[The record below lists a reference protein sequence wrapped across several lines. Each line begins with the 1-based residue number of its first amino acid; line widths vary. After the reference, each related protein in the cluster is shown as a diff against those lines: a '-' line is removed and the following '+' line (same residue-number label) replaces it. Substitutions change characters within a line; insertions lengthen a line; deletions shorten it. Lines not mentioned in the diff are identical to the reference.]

1 MHLPPLFVDRLA
13 GACRSS
19 WSAAT
24 SISRCSPRAAWA
36 SCSRHSLA
44 KRSLARCGWRSD
56 VAFSCMLRMVVLIT
70 VSLSFFF
77 LSISFARAGHGQVGL
92 HRQGRE
98 AQHDCGGYLAGTGS
112 TRWRAFA
119 SCCCSLG
126 KDSLLLLLAAAVWS
140 VTVLQGLGRHLLP
153 TVRAGYFCIHL
164 EFLFRLYHLRLYHLR
179 LYHLPLV

>member
-1 MHLPPLFVDRLA
+1 MILECRYKYISVLA
-13 GACRSS
+13 EGGMGVVLKA
-19 WSAAT
+19 
-24 SISRCSPRAAWA
+24 
-36 SCSRHSLA
+36 
-44 KRSLARCGWRSD
+44 LARKAFTCALR
-56 VAFSCMLRMVVLIT
+56 VAERRCIQLHVAHGGPNYGLP
-70 VSLSFFF
+70 LFFF
-77 LSISFARAGHGQVGL
+77 LSTSFARAGHGQVGF
-92 HRQGRE
+92 HRQGCE

-119 SCCCSLG
+119 FCCCSLG

-153 TVRAGYFCIHL
+153 TIKAGYFCIHL